1 MKIDIHY
8 LCKTNLG
15 LLLLSSSERVVSW
28 QGDGGESY
36 SSRTTMLKLK
46 QNNSIKHE

>member
-1 MKIDIHY
+1 MKTDIHY

-15 LLLLSSSERVVSW
+15 LLPLSSSERCFLARGW
-28 QGDGGESY
+28 RESY

-46 QNNSIKHE
+46 QNNSIKYE